1 MNTPIEHQDFAVLA
15 LYLVPGFM
23 VCEAR
28 AIADGWSGH
37 GSPPTRERDG
47 VGDLTETDGGRVLA
61 YTFLQKQ
68 TFGFDAQQNRASNV
82 EKRGSLD
89 GAEELTQTGR

>member
-1 MNTPIEHQDFAVLA
+1 MEWSWFTSDVEEMESVSYIAGANGGNVL
-15 LYLVPGFM
+15 P
-23 VCEAR
+23 
-28 AIADGWSGH
+28 
-37 GSPPTRERDG
+37 
-47 VGDLTETDGGRVLA
+47 
-61 YTFLQKQ
+61 YTFPEKQ